1 MIGTS
6 YPGQLVVVESPF
18 AGKTPDGK
26 HCPWLTELNLTYLRA
41 CMHDCVKRGES
52 PYASH
57 GLLTQPGVLD
67 DLEPHERALGIT
79 MGFWWGAKADVRMFY
94 LDRGLSSGMLDGLK
108 EAKRLGQPI
117 ILRGLAAWRGPMR
130 LEALRKL
137 NGELPSG
144 RLTVDWGGL

>member
-1 MIGTS
+1 MTGIS
-6 YPGQLVVVESPF
+6 YPDQLVVIESPF
-18 AGKTPDGK
+18 AGKAPDGK

-57 GLLTQPGVLD
+57 ALLTQPGVLD
-67 DLEPHERALGIT
+67 DLLPEERAKGIT
-79 MGFWWGAKADVRMFY
+79 MGFWWGARADARVFY
-94 LDRGLSSGMLDGLK
+94 LDRGFSSGMSEGLK
-108 EAKRLGQPI
+108 EAIRLKQPTVI
-117 ILRGLAAWRGPMR
+117 RGLAQWRSPLR